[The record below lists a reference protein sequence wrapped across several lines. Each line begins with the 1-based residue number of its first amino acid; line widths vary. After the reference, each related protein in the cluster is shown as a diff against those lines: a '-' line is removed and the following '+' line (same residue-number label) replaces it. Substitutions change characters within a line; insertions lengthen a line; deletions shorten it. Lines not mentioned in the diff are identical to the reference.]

1 MPKNVTGEIEGQS
14 KGEKM
19 IQESI
24 LRGDLCSTV
33 TQYAK
38 NSSIRH
44 YLYVAGHFIHFH
56 DAVERDEIFK
66 AIEEHGCGASSAT
79 GCLTWGDRALNKE
92 K

>member
-1 MPKNVTGEIEGQS
+1 LPE
-14 KGEKM
+14 KGEEM

-24 LRGDLCSTV
+24 LRGDLCSSV
-33 TQYAK
+33 TQYAE

-79 GCLTWGDRALNKE
+79 GCLTWGDRVLKHFE
-92 K
+92 DRDIKK